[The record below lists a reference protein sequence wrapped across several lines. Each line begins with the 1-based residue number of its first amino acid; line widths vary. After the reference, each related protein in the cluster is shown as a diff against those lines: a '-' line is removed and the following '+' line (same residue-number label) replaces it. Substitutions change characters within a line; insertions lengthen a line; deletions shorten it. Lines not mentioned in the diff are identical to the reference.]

1 MTTACLCSK
10 CNRCNEGYE
19 LGNDRALVKCS
30 ESVALLRK
38 SLSSILSHYEKNKV
52 AIPKRVFNFLTVLQR
67 ELKMML
73 MLLPACKLYVY
84 DFRDLAHGI
93 NRLRANKTLDCSP
106 ALIVKCC
113 LFICIF
119 VEDDFTEGEFS
130 EIISDFNPKK
140 DARFVNEGKK

>member
-1 MTTACLCSK
+1 M
-10 CNRCNEGYE
+10 
-19 LGNDRALVKCS
+19 VKCS

-119 VEDDFTEGEFS
+119 VEDDFTEGEFY
-130 EIISDFNPKK
+130 EIISDFDPKK